1 MLKLEDIASFVAVAE
16 VGSISAAA
24 RRGGWSKSVVSS
36 RLAALEE
43 DLGARLFHR
52 TTRRLSLT
60 EDGAAFLVR
69 ARRLVQDVDE
79 AVADMAE
86 RRGELAGPMRL
97 SAPVTFGRTHLGP
110 ALYPF
115 WPGTPPL
122 R

>member
-1 MLKLEDIASFVAVAE
+1 MLKLEDVASFVAVAE

-60 EDGAAFLVR
+60 EDGAA
-69 ARRLVQDVDE
+69 
-79 AVADMAE
+79 
-86 RRGELAGPMRL
+86 LAGLGIAMLPSFIVGQDSRAGTL
-97 SAPVTFGRTHLGP
+97 KVLDIGLQAAPESL
-110 ALYPF
+110 
-115 WPGTPPL
+115 
-122 R
+122 